1 MIKIGNKT
9 TISYKKPPL
18 IIAEISANHLANKK
32 KFLSL
37 IDSAFKNGADLV
49 KIQTYEAKD
58 ITLNIKTTK
67 YKIKKGLWKN
77 KYLWDLYSKACT
89 PFKWHSD
96 AFKIAKKHKKIL
108 FSSPFSLRA
117 VDLLESF
124 NVQLYKISSFEL
136 TDHCLVDYIASK
148 KKPIIISTGMSNIKE
163 IKNAK
168 RIINKYHNKI
178 IFLHCVSNY
187 PTKLADTNLFR
198 LNELKKIFKKNYIGL
213 SDHTNGIISSIA
225 SVPIGVVA
233 IEKHFKFENDK
244 TFDSEFSIN
253 KQQLKKLKNST
264 TEIFESLKIK
274 KNRPDKYGKSL
285 RRSIFV
291 SKNMKQN
298 EKLTRN
304 NIISLRPNIGI
315 PSELFF
321 KVLGKK
327 LNKNLK
333 KDSPIYFR
341 DLKNK

>member
-1 MIKIGNKT
+1 M
-9 TISYKKPPL
+9 
-18 IIAEISANHLANKK
+18 
-32 KFLSL
+32 
-37 IDSAFKNGADLV
+37 
-49 KIQTYEAKD
+49 
-58 ITLNIKTTK
+58 
-67 YKIKKGLWKN
+67 
-77 KYLWDLYSKACT
+77 
-89 PFKWHSD
+89 
-96 AFKIAKKHKKIL
+96 
-108 FSSPFSLRA
+108 
-117 VDLLESF
+117 
-124 NVQLYKISSFEL
+124 
-136 TDHCLVDYIASK
+136 
-148 KKPIIISTGMSNIKE
+148 
-163 IKNAK
+163 
-168 RIINKYHNKI
+168 
-178 IFLHCVSNY
+178 
-187 PTKLADTNLFR
+187 
-198 LNELKKIFKKNYIGL
+198 
-213 SDHTNGIISSIA
+213 
-225 SVPIGVVA
+225 VA